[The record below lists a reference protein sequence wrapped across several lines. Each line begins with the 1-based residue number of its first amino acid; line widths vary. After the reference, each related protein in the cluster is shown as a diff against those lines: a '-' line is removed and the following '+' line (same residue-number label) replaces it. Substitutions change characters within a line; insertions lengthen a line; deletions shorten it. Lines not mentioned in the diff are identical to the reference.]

1 MVLLEDWERR
11 PPVVVYGN
19 PMSHTCCGIGLGG
32 SSSYFKISS
41 VLGTKNRAHIAGVLT
56 VLGILTFCIQIAGF
70 QFEIDVAKLLV
81 NNIRNVDIDLGVVYR
96 IKMDLIAE
104 DYSFSKGS

>member
-1 MVLLEDWERR
+1 MRDRFGRIVLLFQNLF
-11 PPVVVYGN
+11 G
-19 PMSHTCCGIGLGG
+19 
-32 SSSYFKISS
+32 F
-41 VLGTKNRAHIAGVLT
+41 GTKNRAHIAGVLT